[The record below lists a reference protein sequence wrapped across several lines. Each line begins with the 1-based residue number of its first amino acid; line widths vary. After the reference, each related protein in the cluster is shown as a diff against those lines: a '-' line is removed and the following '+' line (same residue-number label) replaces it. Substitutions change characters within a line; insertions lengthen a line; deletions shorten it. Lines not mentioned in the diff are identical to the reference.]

1 MRVCACVCVC
11 VRVRIVFARLEAM
24 SQVPKQKQHTQIQYK
39 QNAVSLSLSRDC
51 GLSCK
56 RRTPSPSLQPRL
68 RSIDTFGPIHH
79 KTNCFWKTSF
89 QNSTLGPIHHRDQ
102 KPRASPTMH
111 AGQPSVQNSICQVT
125 RLRLSSTPIIASIIA
140 PPGFSALPRLLD
152 HAHAEYPIPLNFV
165 PPAVPCA

>member
-11 VRVRIVFARLEAM
+11 VRVRVFFTRLKAM
-24 SQVPKQKQHTQIQYK
+24 SQVPKQKQHKQMQYK
-39 QNAVSLSLSRDC
+39 KNAVSLYLSRDC

-68 RSIDTFGPIHH
+68 RSIDTFGPIHN

-102 KPRASPTMH
+102 NPRASLTMH
-111 AGQPSVQNSICQVT
+111 AGQPSVQNSICQAT

-140 PPGFSALPRLLD
+140 SPGFSALPRLLD